1 MKKKFKKFT
10 IYNKYMFIFNY
21 ICIKKSMTICLETG
35 STNDEDMNTIDS
47 SKKNHSRK
55 YRWKLLQFDENK
67 RPPYW
72 GTWRK
77 KSLYVKPR
85 RPFACDK
92 VLILFITYKY

>member
-1 MKKKFKKFT
+1 M
-10 IYNKYMFIFNY
+10 
-21 ICIKKSMTICLETG
+21 CLETG
-35 STNDEDMNTIDS
+35 STNDENGSVSTIS
-47 SKKNHSRK
+47 SRIK
-55 YRWKLLQFDENK
+55 YCWKLLQFNENK

-92 VLILFITYKY
+92 VKIIILMISIYFILLPLNFIFY